1 MLLAAVAGAVLLGAQ
16 PALACG
22 GLVGP
27 GGTVQLARTTTLAGY
42 HDGVEHYLTS
52 FSYAGGGARF
62 GSIVPLPGVPT
73 DVRKGGEWTLQ
84 RLVRETQPQPQFL
97 RAAEATVAADKAE
110 ELLTTRVDALDITVL
125 RGGGRA
131 VGDWAREHGFGLSV
145 DAPEV
150 LDFYAA
156 RSPIFMA
163 ASFDARRAS
172 ARGQRLGDGT
182 PIHLT
187 IPTGNPWVPLR
198 ILGLGH
204 QPADPIQADLY
215 LLTDRRP
222 ALLPGPAAA
231 GARGVALE
239 RSGPAS
245 AELLADLRADKGMGW
260 LPGLRH
266 VAQPPAHRL
275 DGRRADPRPGGG
287 RQRPPPP
294 LAGRRRPGRPG
305 RRGRRGRGGAGRPG
319 RAARAVAVAGRRAGR
334 HRRGGR
340 AGPGRE
346 GPFGPSLTPPG
357 RRTLPPRAPRGAA
370 SRSAA
375 GRRSGPARCPTP
387 TTASSGRPG
396 PRGSG
401 CTALPPRS
409 GVRCRRRPRP
419 ASGRLWWTVPRLSSS
434 SAWTIGTLCCPAFAP
449 GGGSI
454 GGNPM

>member
-1 MLLAAVAGAVLLGAQ
+1 MTRTRRCRLLLAAVVGMVVLGAQ

-52 FSYAGGGARF
+52 FTYAGGGARF
-62 GSIVPLPGVPT
+62 GSIVPLPGVPS

-84 RLVRETQPQPQFL
+84 RLIRETQPPPEAL
-97 RAAEATVAADKAE
+97 RTIAAFAADTRPAE
-110 ELLTTRVDALDITVL
+110 ELLTTRVDALDITIL

-163 ASFDARRAS
+163 ASFDARRAER
-172 ARGQRLGDGT
+172 RGQRLGDGT

-222 ALLPGPAAA
+222 ALLPEPSGFAEPAVGAPANRAPA
-231 GARGVALE
+231 GTGVILA

-245 AELLADLRADKGMGW
+245 AQLLADLRADKGMGW
-260 LPGLRH
+260 LPADGMWLSYLRIDSTAGQLTHDLAVDASGRASPSPVAAGLAVPASVTGTGRGDPVPSNPGTGDPAPAASTGPGWWPWLAAAL
-266 VAQPPAHRL
+266 VATAT
-275 DGRRADPRPGGG
+275 
-287 RQRPPPP
+287 
-294 LAGRRRPGRPG
+294 LAGLVLARR
-305 RRGRRGRGGAGRPG
+305 
-319 RAARAVAVAGRRAGR
+319 
-334 HRRGGR
+334 
-340 AGPGRE
+340 
-346 GPFGPSLTPPG
+346 
-357 RRTLPPRAPRGAA
+357 
-370 SRSAA
+370 SRSA
-375 GRRSGPARCPTP
+375 
-387 TTASSGRPG
+387 
-396 PRGSG
+396 PR
-401 CTALPPRS
+401 
-409 GVRCRRRPRP
+409 
-419 ASGRLWWTVPRLSSS
+419 
-434 SAWTIGTLCCPAFAP
+434 
-449 GGGSI
+449 
-454 GGNPM
+454 

>member
-1 MLLAAVAGAVLLGAQ
+1 MTRTRRWSLPLAVVAAVLLGAQ

-52 FSYAGGGARF
+52 FTYAGGGARF

-84 RLVRETQPQPQFL
+84 RLVRETQPQPELL
-97 RAAEATVAADKAE
+97 RAPAAAAAGDAARAT
-110 ELLTTRVDALDITVL
+110 ELLKTKVDALDITVL

-163 ASFDARRAS
+163 ASFDARRAEG
-172 ARGQRLGDGT
+172 RGQRLGDGT

-187 IPTGNPWVPLR
+187 IPTADPWVPLR

-204 QPADPIQADLY
+204 QAGDPVQADVY

-222 ALLPGPAAA
+222 AVLPGPVAA
-231 GARGVALE
+231 GERGVALE

-245 AELLADLRADKGMGW
+245 ERLLADLRADTGMGW
-260 LPGLRH
+260 LPASGMWLSYLRVDTTAGELTHDLAVDASGRARPSPVAAGLAVP
-266 VAQPPAHRL
+266 VAGPSGQAPA
-275 DGRRADPRPGGG
+275 ATAPGAWWAWPALAVGVTAA
-287 RQRPPPP
+287 
-294 LAGRRRPGRPG
+294 LAGLVLA
-305 RRGRRGRGGAGRPG
+305 RRGR
-319 RAARAVAVAGRRAGR
+319 
-334 HRRGGR
+334 
-340 AGPGRE
+340 
-346 GPFGPSLTPPG
+346 
-357 RRTLPPRAPRGAA
+357 
-370 SRSAA
+370 SAL
-375 GRRSGPARCPTP
+375 R
-387 TTASSGRPG
+387 
-396 PRGSG
+396 
-401 CTALPPRS
+401 
-409 GVRCRRRPRP
+409 
-419 ASGRLWWTVPRLSSS
+419 
-434 SAWTIGTLCCPAFAP
+434 
-449 GGGSI
+449 
-454 GGNPM
+454 

>member
-1 MLLAAVAGAVLLGAQ
+1 MTRTRRWSVLLAAVAAVLLGAQ

-84 RLVRETQPQPQFL
+84 RLVRETQPQPVFL
-97 RAAEATVAADKAE
+97 QAARASAEAGDKAE

-163 ASFDARRAS
+163 ASFDGRRAS

-222 ALLPGPAAA
+222 ALLPGPEGS

-239 RSGPAS
+239 RSRPAS
-245 AELLADLRADKGMGW
+245 AELLADLRADQGMEW
-260 LPGLRH
+260 LPASGMWLSYLRIDSTAGELTH
-266 VAQPPAHRL
+266 DLAVDAS
-275 DGRRADPRPGGG
+275 G
-287 RQRPPPP
+287 RQRPSPVAAG
-294 LAGRRRPGRPG
+294 LAGPAGVAGEAPARPAGLPG
-305 RRGRRGRGGAGRPG
+305 PWLWPAAGLALTAVGAGLVLARRGR
-319 RAARAVAVAGRRAGR
+319 
-334 HRRGGR
+334 
-340 AGPGRE
+340 
-346 GPFGPSLTPPG
+346 
-357 RRTLPPRAPRGAA
+357 
-370 SRSAA
+370 SAL
-375 GRRSGPARCPTP
+375 R
-387 TTASSGRPG
+387 
-396 PRGSG
+396 
-401 CTALPPRS
+401 
-409 GVRCRRRPRP
+409 
-419 ASGRLWWTVPRLSSS
+419 
-434 SAWTIGTLCCPAFAP
+434 
-449 GGGSI
+449 
-454 GGNPM
+454 